1 MYRLFFL
8 FIMVALTLI
17 AVGVITWCI
26 RKVKEKSI

>member
-26 RKVKEKSI
+26 RKVKKKSI